1 MKKTYIE
8 PTIQIVK
15 IAQTPT
21 LLAGSV
27 TAPIDGTQDNGAAL
41 GGEFDD
47 LGVFN
52 EDNLIF
58 GF

>member
-8 PTIQIVK
+8 PTIEIVK

-27 TAPIDGTQDNGAAL
+27 ALNAEDATGAAL
-41 GGEFDD
+41 SNEFDD
-47 LGVFN
+47 LGMFD
-52 EDNLIF
+52 EESLIF